1 MFVSDTLVFSP
12 STMKVRIT
20 NMEGVDIIDDFRPDL
35 TVDMVKIRSL
45 SQLFS
50 PMESMKVSLYH
61 KVLLVRTGKVLNE
74 ESTLQQ
80 EGLRDY
86 DEIIILKRR
95 LPPFVYDGADKKE
108 ESRKGPNSET
118 VNKATAGL
126 TPCNMEPAT
135 EVAANGGDF
144 QSEFRKI
151 LITLIEASQKILCL
165 KPEASKIFRHAEEI
179 SNQYLPCASK
189 MDEATV
195 KKLTDMG
202 FPQDRARKALALN
215 KMNFLL
221 AMEWLLTHDANN
233 DNDPIVSNEEEEE
246 EEEEANEEDDK
257 EQLEGATAASPNDST
272 KVNSLI
278 NSLKR
283 FKKREFRPNPR
294 ALVTLMEMG
303 FEESEAISALRVAGN
318 NQDTACEWLLGD
330 RKTVPSDID
339 EGLDVNGAIYKAI
352 MSNPIIQ
359 VGLNNPR
366 CLLAFILMLESPLTA
381 NQWLSD
387 AETGPVLLQVS
398 RIYHA
403 EKNSNKALASQNS
416 LGLGASTS
424 SSSSSSGR

>member
-20 NMEGVDIIDDFRPDL
+20 NMEGVDIIDEFRPDL

-80 EGLRDY
+80 EGLRDN

-108 ESRKGPNSET
+108 ESRKGPNSES

-126 TPCNMEPAT
+126 TPCNMEPT
-135 EVAANGGDF
+135 TDKPPNGGDF

-165 KPEASKIFRHAEEI
+165 KPDASKIFRHAEEI

-189 MDEATV
+189 MDETTV

-202 FPQDRARKALALN
+202 FPEDRARKALALN

-221 AMEWLLTHDANN
+221 AMEWLLTHNSNSDT
-233 DNDPIVSNEEEEE
+233 DTPLSNEEDEE
-246 EEEEANEEDDK
+246 NEETEK
-257 EQLEGATAASPNDST
+257 QQLEGATAATPNQSA
-272 KVNSLI
+272 KANSLI

-294 ALVTLMEMG
+294 ALLTLMEMG

-330 RKTVPSDID
+330 RKTVPSDVD
-339 EGLDVNGAIYKAI
+339 EGLDVNGPIYKAI

-416 LGLGASTS
+416 LGLGGSTS
-424 SSSSSSGR
+424 R